1 MRTKLL
7 VSLLLAAAS
16 SSVFAMPADPVK
28 HPGILEIALTGGG
41 YAAGTEDTAYGI
53 QLGSITAGGKVTGNV
68 VKNDPS
74 YKFGGSIL
82 VGYFFPCS
90 SINVDAS
97 YFGTHHHLNDTVTG
111 EVTASLMPPDFVGG
125 NQVVAAA
132 TSHFDFEYD
141 IANIEVGS
149 LTRVNSNGLILNP
162 QLGLTYVHLNG
173 NQQVSYAGSAVPA
186 GSTANA
192 YQSTKFNGFGPSVGL
207 DLDFVVC
214 QPITLMGNF
223 RYSGLVGKI
232 HGNYAAQSTGAI
244 TEVTNVGFSSR
255 HSLVSL
261 IETELAVGYDFDWI
275 SAFCGNIA
283 LGYQVSK
290 FLGSGEQAS
299 FVDDVSDAQFVS
311 GPINSNVHG
320 WFLRLTMDFAV

>member
-16 SSVFAMPADPVK
+16 SSVFAMPADVIK

-41 YAAGTEDTAYGI
+41 FVAGTEDSAYGI
-53 QLGSITAGGKVTGNV
+53 QLGSITAAGKPTGNV

-97 YFGTHHHLNDTVTG
+97 YFGTHHHLNDTATG

-132 TSHFDFEYD
+132 TSNYHFEYD

-149 LTRVNSNGLILNP
+149 LTRVNQNGLIINP
-162 QLGLTYVHLNG
+162 QLGLTYVHLDG
-173 NQQVSYAGSAVPA
+173 NQTVSYAGSAVPV
-186 GSTANA
+186 GGFANA
-192 YQSTKFNGFGPSVGL
+192 YQSTSFNGFGPSVGL

-214 QPITLMGNF
+214 QPITLMGNL
-223 RYSGLVGKI
+223 RYSGLIGKAK
-232 HGNYAAQSTGAI
+232 GNYAAASDIAGMT
-244 TEVTNVGFSSR
+244 TNIDFASR

-261 IETELAVGYDFDWI
+261 IQSELAVGYDFDWI

-283 LGYQVSK
+283 LGYQVTK
-290 FLGSGEQAS
+290 FIGSGEQAS